1 MHSYFSPL
9 EFFCA
14 LFLDEETLYVQVCAL
29 QQRAAGP
36 RSWPVSELKSHLLA
50 DFWQEV
56 TLAVALRFFFVTP

>member
-29 QQRAAGP
+29 QQRAADP